1 MNIDDLVI
9 KDYDKI
15 FYNRFQDIIN
25 QKNKYTG
32 PFTLI
37 DFGVG
42 EEKTMPDERILDSLK
57 SSLSASKN
65 HKYSDNEANEL
76 LKSAQNYLKRNFDV
90 DVKDKELM
98 HVIGAK
104 SILAMIPSLF
114 INKDDYVVTLNP
126 SYVILERAAKLRGAK
141 IAYLPLKEDNQ
152 FYPNLDEIS
161 EEVWKKTKILN
172 LNFPHNPTGATVDEN
187 FYKKAIS
194 LAKKYNFIIVNDAA
208 YIGISYHKP
217 LSFLSIEGAKDV
229 GIEVFSL
236 SKSHNMTGFRIGF
249 VAGNAHIIELLKLLK
264 NNFDSGQYIP
274 IQLAAKT
281 ALDNDDITE
290 NLKDKYLSR
299 MKKIAMILFEHGLYA
314 YIPYGTFYL
323 YFKIPTKVK
332 DQSFKTAHEF
342 ASFLLDRVG
351 IMTIPYDEEGHYIRL
366 SMTFECDD
374 ESSFYEDLRNRLNL
388 VFF

>member
-1 MNIDDLVI
+1 MNIDKLVI
-9 KDYDKI
+9 KDYDRI
-15 FYNRFQDIIN
+15 FYNRFQDVLD
-25 QKNKYTG
+25 QKNKYDG
-32 PFTLI
+32 PFKLI

-42 EEKTMPDERILDSLK
+42 EEKSMPDERILKSFNESLNK
-57 SSLSASKN
+57 SNN
-65 HKYSDNEANEL
+65 HKYSDNEAKEL
-76 LKSAQNYLKRNFDV
+76 LKSAKSYLKRNFEV
-90 DVKDKELM
+90 EVKDNELM

-104 SILAMIPSLF
+104 SILAIIPSLF
-114 INKDDYVVTLNP
+114 VSDGDYVVTLNP
-126 SYVILERAAKLRGAK
+126 SYVILERAAKLCGAN
-141 IAYLPLKEDNQ
+141 IAYLSLKEENQ

-161 EEVWKKTKILN
+161 EDIWKKTKILN

-187 FYKKAIS
+187 FYKKAIA
-194 LAKKYNFIIVNDAA
+194 LAKKYNFIIINDAA
-208 YIGISYHKP
+208 YLGISYHKP
-217 LSFLSIEGAKDV
+217 LSFLSVDGAKEV
-229 GIEVFSL
+229 GIEIFSL

-249 VAGNAHIIELLKLLK
+249 VAGNSRIIELLKLLK

-281 ALDNDDITE
+281 ALDCDDITE
-290 NLKDKYLSR
+290 SLKDKYLTR

-323 YFKIPTKVK
+323 YFKVPSKVK
-332 DQSFKTAHEF
+332 DVTFKTAQEF
-342 ASFLLDRVG
+342 SSFLLERVG

-374 ESSFYEDLRNRLNL
+374 ENAFYEDLRSRLNL